1 MEWEIVRVDDVFDV
15 INGFAFCSN
24 DLMTDPQDN
33 CWEVLKIGHISPNG
47 GLRTQPKREYAIKT
61 KKNSRYILQ
70 KGDIVMGMTDMKSN
84 VRILGVPA
92 IVDRSNHYALNQRVG
107 CLRIKDTSLA
117 DNIFCYY
124 QMGHSRFISD
134 LRKTANSGVQ
144 VNLTTI
150 GIRSTQ
156 LFLPPLSIQRRIASI
171 LSAYDNLIGNNNRR
185 IRLLEQM
192 AENLYKEWFVRFR
205 FPNYQNTPIENG
217 IPKGWRKGQ
226 LGEIVNFFNGFAF
239 KSETFVDCA
248 PYKVVTIKNVQDGK
262 FDGINVDYIEEVPK
276 RMPQYCNLL
285 QGDILLSLTGNVGR
299 VCIVLGSNYLLNQ
312 RVAKLTSDHPHFTY
326 CLFRTDTIFNTLN
339 SIAYGTAQL
348 NLSPIKAARLK
359 MLIPPVELR
368 NLFDKQVASLFT
380 EIATLQTQS
389 ANLTRQRDLLLP
401 RLMSGQ
407 LPTQ

>member
-1 MEWEIVRVDDVFDV
+1 MEYTTYKLGDVLVNFDYLRKPLSSLERKDFQGEFPYYGAQGIIDYVREFRCDGEYMLIAEDGENLSSRKEPIAQIARGKFWVNNHAHIVRT
-15 INGFAFCSN
+15 NEKA
-24 DLMTDPQDN
+24 DLYYILYLLNNSD
-33 CWEVLKIGHISPNG
+33 ISG
-47 GLRTQPKREYAIKT
+47 YITGAAQPKLSQGSLNKIK
-61 KKNSRYILQ
+61 I
-70 KGDIVMGMTDMKSN
+70 
-84 VRILGVPA
+84 
-92 IVDRSNHYALNQRVG
+92 
-107 CLRIKDTSLA
+107 SLP
-117 DNIFCYY
+117 
-124 QMGHSRFISD
+124 S
-134 LRKTANSGVQ
+134 
-144 VNLTTI
+144 
-150 GIRSTQ
+150 
-156 LFLPPLSIQRRIASI
+156 LPLQRRIASI
-171 LSAYDNLIGNNNRR
+171 LSSYDNLIELNTRR
-185 IRLLEQM
+185 IKLLEQM

-226 LGEIVNFFNGFAF
+226 LGEIVNFLNGFAF

>member
-15 INGFAFCSN
+15 INGFAFSSN

-171 LSAYDNLIGNNNRR
+171 LSSYDNLIELNTRR
-185 IRLLEQM
+185 IKLLEQM

-205 FPNYQNTPIENG
+205 FPGHEKVEMENG
-217 IPKGWRKGQ
+217 LPKGWRYAKLEDVLSLKDSTRIPLSSIERSNMQKIYPYYGAASILDYVSDYLFDGVYLL
-226 LGEIVNFFNGFAF
+226 LGEDGSVIDENGY
-239 KSETFVDCA
+239 
-248 PYKVVTIKNVQDGK
+248 PYIQYVWGK
-262 FDGINVDYIEEVPK
+262 FWVNNHAHVIEKKGVYSVEFLYCMFKKMNIQSIVTGVAQPK
-276 RMPQYCNLL
+276 IS
-285 QGDILLSLTGNVGR
+285 QGR
-299 VCIVLGSNYLLNQ
+299 
-312 RVAKLTSDHPHFTY
+312 
-326 CLFRTDTIFNTLN
+326 LFNKKVIIPCD
-339 SIAYGTAQL
+339 SII
-348 NLSPIKAARLK
+348 S
-359 MLIPPVELR
+359 
-368 NLFDKQVASLFT
+368 LFDKQIQPIFAEIRQLTNQTSL
-380 EIATLQTQS
+380 
-389 ANLTRQRDLLLP
+389 LTRQRDLLLP

>member
-1 MEWEIVRVDDVFDV
+1 MEKKAKYISLSDYCSSVRDGTHDTPKPTETGKYLVTSRAVNNNTIDFSSCYYISQKDFDK
-15 INGFAFCSN
+15 INKRSLVEQW
-24 DLMTDPQDN
+24 DIIMTM
-33 CWEVLKIGHISPNG
+33 IGSVGRLLLVKDSPD
-47 GLRTQPKREYAIKT
+47 YAIKNMALF
-61 KKNSRYILQ
+61 KI
-70 KGDIVMGMTDMKSN
+70 GDEMRAKWLYYYLSNKSVQDYFEQIAN
-84 VRILGVPA
+84 GTSQHFIGLG
-92 IVDRSNHYALNQRVG
+92 Q
-107 CLRIKDTSLA
+107 
-117 DNIFCYY
+117 
-124 QMGHSRFISD
+124 
-134 LRKTANSGVQ
+134 LRKLKIADFTPDSVC
-144 VNLTTI
+144 
-150 GIRSTQ
+150 
-156 LFLPPLSIQRRIASI
+156 IASI
-171 LSAYDNLIGNNNRR
+171 LSSYDNLIELNTRR
-185 IRLLEQM
+185 IKLLEQM

-226 LGEIVNFFNGFAF
+226 LGEIVNFLNGFAF